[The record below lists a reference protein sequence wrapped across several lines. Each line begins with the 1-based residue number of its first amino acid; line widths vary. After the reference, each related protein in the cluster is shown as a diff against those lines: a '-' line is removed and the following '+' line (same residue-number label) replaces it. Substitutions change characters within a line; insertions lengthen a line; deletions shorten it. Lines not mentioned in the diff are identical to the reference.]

1 MTKPFIATAY
11 KSYGH
16 KRTARTTGKSG
27 YATAIRTDAAN
38 NTVLWL
44 AWLYAP
50 TLTAAVGFFVWN
62 AWPSPMLNYVNGKI
76 KK

>member
-38 NTVLWL
+38 NTVL
-44 AWLYAP
+44 
-50 TLTAAVGFFVWN
+50 
-62 AWPSPMLNYVNGKI
+62 
-76 KK
+76 